1 MPFLES
7 DRDRASLLI
16 LILGICIL
24 VALAPFASGILGG
37 PVLFVM
43 LAPLHDLLTRWI
55 RPTFSALLVV
65 LIALAVLVIPT
76 VWITGLLV
84 GQAQSL
90 ATGVI
95 QGPILDRLSHLTIS
109 GVPIGPRLVQAG
121 EELVSRIASSVF
133 GVTRGMTNE
142 TSSPREA
149 ASQRSAPPRDCM
161 PAGVFQASWAVKCD
175 WPRWHDSPAR
185 SSVCEAQRGC
195 PARLARSP
203 PLPLDPTGVISR
215 TETLRHA
222 YPPAARRFTAR

>member
-65 LIALAVLVIPT
+65 FLALAVLVIPT

-133 GVTRGMTNE
+133 GLVGTATRIGFNSPSRSSSPTSCSSSRPVPGSGFE
-142 TSSPREA
+142 TSSPSRRRTP
-149 ASQRSAPPRDCM
+149 S
-161 PAGVFQASWAVKCD
+161 
-175 WPRWHDSPAR
+175 
-185 SSVCEAQRGC
+185 GC
-195 PARLARSP
+195 GNGSG
-203 PLPLDPTGVISR
+203 T
-215 TETLRHA
+215 
-222 YPPAARRFTAR
+222 